1 MQTTVLHNQSLLDI
15 AIQEDGSMLTTF
27 EWALANGLSI
37 TDELEPGQKLTTPN
51 SNFNN
56 SEVAEYFKR
65 KNIKVATA
73 IKKELVPLGLGIEY
87 MRVGI
92 NFKVG

>member
-1 MQTTVLHNQSLLDI
+1 MIYAIENQSLFDV
-15 AIQEDGSMLTTF
+15 AIQESGSVLAAF
-27 EWALANGLSI
+27 DWALKNGLSL
-37 TDELEPGQKLTTPN
+37 TEDLVPGQKLTTPN
-51 SNFNN
+51 SNFNH

-73 IKKELVPLGLGIEY
+73 IKKELVPPGLGIEY